1 MTNNSRCKI
10 KKVSHGQSLIELAVL
25 LPLLLMLVLGVIDY
39 ARAIQFNNILVA
51 MSREGANLASRTS
64 ALPQDII
71 RALNNTAEPLV
82 MSTRGRIYITQIV
95 GRKVVPTCVDA
106 PPAFCATFPK
116 VVSQTRAVIGA
127 ATLTS
132 KVWSCSAGWNGNG
145 TCNSVPVSATAIIP
159 MTLSDGEEVYAVEAL
174 YDYNVIISY
183 VMQTAP
189 RLYSMTVL

>member
-1 MTNNSRCKI
+1 MTNNFRCKI

-82 MSTRGRIYITQIV
+82 MSTRGRVYITQIV

-116 VVSQTRAVIGA
+116 VVSQTRAVIGE

-145 TCNSVPVSATAIIP
+145 TCNSVPASATAIIP